1 VITGLAALVREQ
13 AGTPQIGRT
22 HGQHALPVTV
32 GFWLAGILHRL
43 LWCEAELDHAAEA
56 LVGKISGAVGA
67 SNAIVGLGFD
77 KLSGDLNYEARVLGK
92 LGLTPARYSTQII
105 PPEPL
110 AHFLYLVTVTTS
122 VFGQLG
128 RDGRQLMRT
137 EIGELAEPFVAGQVG
152 SSTMAHKRNPITF
165 EGLEAAWLKT
175 KNEFGKVLDSSIS
188 EHQRDLVGSAV
199 MRDYPVILV
208 NLMTQINTLRRRGA
222 DGKIWLERLQFV
234 PEALERNFALSS
246 NVILAEPL
254 YIAVQMAGYEGDGH
268 KLVSDVLTPRALASG
283 RTLMA
288 ELEEVAAEDAALR
301 EVLERIPA
309 ELRKLLT
316 HPESYTGNAGARALA
331 IADLAE

>member
-1 VITGLAALVREQ
+1 MA
-13 AGTPQIGRT
+13 QIGRT

-77 KLSGDLNYEARVLGK
+77 KRAGNVSYEARVLGK

-105 PPEPL
+105 PPEPMS
-110 AHFLYLVTVTTS
+110 HFLYLCTVTTG

-128 RDGRQLMRT
+128 RDARHLMRT
-137 EIGELAEPFVAGQVG
+137 EIGELAEPFALGQVG
-152 SSTMAHKRNPITF
+152 SSTMAHKRNPVTF

-175 KNEFGKVLDSSIS
+175 KNEFGKVLDNSIS

-208 NLMTQINTLRRRGA
+208 NLMTQMNSLRRRGE
-222 DGKIWLERLQFV
+222 DGKIWLERMRFV
-234 PEALERNFALSS
+234 PEALSRNFALSAH
-246 NVILAEPL
+246 VVLAEPL

-268 KLVSDVLTPRALASG
+268 KLVSDVLTPRSLASG
-283 RTLMA
+283 RTLIE
-288 ELEEVAAEDAALR
+288 ELEELAGSDEGLAA
-301 EVLERIPA
+301 VLEGIPT
-309 ELRKLLT
+309 ELRTLLR
-316 HPESYTGNAGARALA
+316 HPESYTGNARERALA
-331 IADLAE
+331 IADLVD